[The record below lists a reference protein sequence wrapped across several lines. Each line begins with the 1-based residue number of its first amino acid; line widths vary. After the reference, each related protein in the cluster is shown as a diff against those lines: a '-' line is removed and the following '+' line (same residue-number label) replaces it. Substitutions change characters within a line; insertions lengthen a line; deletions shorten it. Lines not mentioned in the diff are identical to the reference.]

1 MTSKI
6 LIILLLFMLLPTDE
20 IEPAIEATP
29 FERCQLVYDR
39 FPEQCS
45 GYKD

>member
-20 IEPAIEATP
+20 IETIEATP
-29 FERCQLVYDR
+29 FERCQMVYDR